1 MFLFPFLIEPF
12 QKYHLKTNIC
22 HLSYRWSLIFF
33 WVFHEHTIGAS
44 ILISK
49 NYSWMASIWNRER
62 DGRWFGGVSWHL
74 GYRVTRIPRYRS
86 SSSLH
91 TTIYTIPSNSP
102 KKLVREDLLPSFA
115 VPRHKRPTCPSFV
128 SIWRSVAS
136 FAWRIGCP
144 SCETRPGV
152 AFSLSLSDLAFGVQ
166 AHLSFA
172 FGSGLQ
178 VAKEG
183 RGGGLPLRRGQLI
196 SRSPFQ
202 PWSMHPAPFLPVAQF
217 QSS

>member
-1 MFLFPFLIEPF
+1 
-12 QKYHLKTNIC
+12 
-22 HLSYRWSLIFF
+22 
-33 WVFHEHTIGAS
+33 
-44 ILISK
+44 
-49 NYSWMASIWNRER
+49 MASIWNRER

-178 VAKEG
+178 VVKEG
-183 RGGGLPLRRGQLI
+183 EGGGATEARTVNQPFALPALIYAPRTFPPRGPISVLIIIPSLSHGHWRGAILI
-196 SRSPFQ
+196 SPNPEMTKWNDGWLEGQ
-202 PWSMHPAPFLPVAQF
+202 
-217 QSS
+217 